1 MSRTTPPKVRPDWRR
16 AGCTSARGCPG
27 GTWCGQPRPISR
39 LDRAG
44 TRALSALGLAL
55 SPLVSPW
62 PRHRRVHSSGSSAN
76 WSRHTSPSEMRI
88 SDAARA
94 SGCSARPRLRPS
106 RLSRCERAG
115 REIAA
120 STSRRVCGLCTGGA
134 SNVYLLC
141 TCGNYMQYAAG
152 VFRICSPNLRRL
164 WVAMADELRSLWLCQ
179 IDPRI
184 ALVLIFAERKRTTD
198 SSVHSPSS
206 GRSARACAVNKAS
219 LSTACCSEQGPRP
232 DSAQA
237 HARYGF

>member
-1 MSRTTPPKVRPDWRR
+1 MSRTSPPKVRPDWRR

-39 LDRAG
+39 LGRVG
-44 TRALSALGLAL
+44 TRALSALGLTL

-115 REIAA
+115 PGRLRQARA
-120 STSRRVCGLCTGGA
+120 DVCGGCAQVGHQTYIFCVPVETIC
-134 SNVYLLC
+134 N
-141 TCGNYMQYAAG
+141 MQLVCS
-152 VFRICSPNLRRL
+152 VFAP
-164 WVAMADELRSLWLCQ
+164 Q
-179 IDPRI
+179 
-184 ALVLIFAERKRTTD
+184 T
-198 SSVHSPSS
+198 
-206 GRSARACAVNKAS
+206 
-219 LSTACCSEQGPRP
+219 
-232 DSAQA
+232 
-237 HARYGF
+237 

>member
-1 MSRTTPPKVRPDWRR
+1 MSRTSPPKVRPDWRR

-27 GTWCGQPRPISR
+27 GTCAASLGQSAAWATLAPGPYRP
-39 LDRAG
+39 LV
-44 TRALSALGLAL
+44 
-55 SPLVSPW
+55 SPYRFLVSPW

-184 ALVLIFAERKRTTD
+184 ALVLIFAERKRTPRTA
-198 SSVHSPSS
+198 PSTRLPQADLR
-206 GRSARACAVNKAS
+206 GPA
-219 LSTACCSEQGPRP
+219 LSTRHP
-232 DSAQA
+232 
-237 HARYGF
+237 

>member
-1 MSRTTPPKVRPDWRR
+1 MSRTSPPKVRPDWRR

-39 LDRAG
+39 LGHAG

-120 STSRRVCGLCTGGA
+120 STSRRVWGLCTGGT

-141 TCGNYMQYAAG
+141 TCGNYMQYAGG
-152 VFRICSPNLRRL
+152 VFRICSPKLRRL
-164 WVAMADELRSLWLCQ
+164 WVAMLARQVAWPTAFRNFSHIPSVCKMHVPCSNEENARVKPPDARSPHNISMLR
-179 IDPRI
+179 
-184 ALVLIFAERKRTTD
+184 
-198 SSVHSPSS
+198 
-206 GRSARACAVNKAS
+206 
-219 LSTACCSEQGPRP
+219 
-232 DSAQA
+232 
-237 HARYGF
+237 